1 MRVRSLTRVIVLL
14 GAFVAHWLSTP
25 AHAAGAWA
33 GGAGAYSDE
42 HESCSWAGGTG
53 TCSSTPDYGRSPR
66 RAPRG
71 DAFGPRS
78 GALPFMRGIDPEDG
92 DD

>member
-1 MRVRSLTRVIVLL
+1 MRVRSLTLVIVL
-14 GAFVAHWLSTP
+14 FVAHWLSTP

-33 GGAGAYSDE
+33 GGAGAYSDGRVA
-42 HESCSWAGGTG
+42 CTWAGDTG
-53 TCSSTPDYGRSPR
+53 SCGSTPDYGRSPR

-78 GALPFMRGIDPEDG
+78 GALPFMRGIEDG

>member
-33 GGAGAYSDE
+33 GGAGGYAGK
-42 HESCSWAGGTG
+42 HGACSWAGG
-53 TCSSTPDYGRSPR
+53 
-66 RAPRG
+66 
-71 DAFGPRS
+71 S
-78 GALPFMRGIDPEDG
+78 GSCAG
-92 DD
+92 DDGGDDDD